1 MARMSDSAT
10 PQALVPATDGGKR
23 TVRTASLA
31 DAPALAELES
41 SCFPPAEAATY
52 DQFVDRLSHYGDH
65 FWLLYEGDQLVS
77 CVNGFLTNSTVLTDE
92 MFEDA
97 TMHNPAGE
105 WQMIFGVLTRPDYR
119 GHGYAHE
126 LFCQVIHETEKAGRR
141 GLILT
146 CKHGLIPFYSSLG
159 FELEGESTSVH
170 GGATWYQMRRSF
182 VRA

>member
-31 DAPALAELES
+31 DASALADLES

-52 DQFVDRLSHYGDH
+52 EQFVERLSHYGDH
-65 FWLLYEGDQLVS
+65 FWLLYVGDQLVS

-97 TMHNPAGE
+97 SMHNPAGT
-105 WQMIFGVLTRPDYR
+105 WQMIFGVLTHPDHQ
-119 GHGYAHE
+119 GHGYAHQ
-126 LFCQVIHETEKAGRR
+126 LLSHVIDETETAGRS
-141 GLILT
+141 GPILT
-146 CKHGLIPFYSSLG
+146 CKRELIPFYESLG
-159 FELEGESTSVH
+159 FELEGESPSVH

-182 VRA
+182 PRA